1 MRSPVFTRRIVPE
14 VDAVVQRA
22 ERQVW
27 APVPTAL
34 AQVDRRI
41 GNDAAGS
48 GRSLRRGSMKVMRP
62 DLGRL
67 AIAVAGVAAS
77 LLSGCSQAPPH
88 ASDTAV
94 HRLTLSSS
102 DSGGTHCYR
111 VIDNESPATAALEG
125 CPSWEP
131 ESNSL
136 EYVSGSSY
144 NGGFTVLRLP
154 ISAEM
159 IDASG
164 PWERS
169 GDFLVVEWGSS
180 GSPVWLRIR
189 NMGAVFDCHA
199 DQMISMI
206 WSCTMETP
214 DGTALPK
221 SES

>member
-1 MRSPVFTRRIVPE
+1 MPEQDERR
-14 VDAVVQRA
+14 
-22 ERQVW
+22 
-27 APVPTAL
+27 PVPNGSYAL
-34 AQVDRRI
+34 PSRRHSPQWIGSPLRRI
-41 GNDAAGS
+41 GIVAAGS

-77 LLSGCSQAPPH
+77 LLSGCSQAATPPH

-136 EYVSGSSY
+136 EYVGSSSY
-144 NGGFTVLRLP
+144 SGGFTVLRLP

-180 GSPVWLRIR
+180 GSTVWLRIR

-221 SES
+221 SEP